1 MITTNEQ
8 LLAALTDNTQ
18 VQPKVFDTLG
28 EMLKQTACYKS
39 IQPTYEDVC
48 KQALNKFKPV
58 YSNAIVNK
66 DNNRAGK
73 PIESFLDIHL
83 AGNKVANEI
92 KMWHKAQMANA
103 GERNEA
109 NECPFT
115 TATKSLEQSKYD
127 FALAFSELTHIDPAV
142 LKDETHGQNYLKVI
156 TAAAVEVAN
165 KNGFELGFFVT
176 H

>member
-28 EMLKQTACYKS
+28 EMLRQTACYKL

-58 YSNAIVNK
+58 FSNAIVNK
-66 DNNRAGK
+66 DNARVGK
-73 PIESFLDIHL
+73 PIENFLDLHL
-83 AGNKVANEI
+83 AGNEVSTKI
-92 KMWHKAQMANA
+92 KKWHKAQMIKTGEHNNA
-103 GERNEA
+103 S
-109 NECPFT
+109 ECPFT
-115 TATKSLEQSKYD
+115 TATKDLEQSKYD

-165 KNGFELGFFVT
+165 ESGLELGFFVT